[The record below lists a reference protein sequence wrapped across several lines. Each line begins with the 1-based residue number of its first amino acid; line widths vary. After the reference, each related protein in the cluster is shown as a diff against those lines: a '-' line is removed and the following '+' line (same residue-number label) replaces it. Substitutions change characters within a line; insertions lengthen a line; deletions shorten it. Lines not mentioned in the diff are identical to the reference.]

1 MLETTK
7 GNREGSS
14 FEILKKNRANDV
26 HINIKSNRN
35 KFDLFSSMIKNTW
48 FFFPVNEGGN
58 PLHSDMIEI
67 FMLQAFFKGN
77 GY

>member
-35 KFDLFSSMIKNTW
+35 KSDLFSSMIKNK
-48 FFFPVNEGGN
+48 
-58 PLHSDMIEI
+58 I
-67 FMLQAFFKGN
+67 
-77 GY
+77 